1 MTEGFRRLMMY
12 KKVDKNVLGYLR
24 ATEVTYSTEHEN
36 YHPHLHVLLFV
47 KSSYFT
53 LGIIQ
58 IILVKKNGQNYGL
71 RR

>member
-1 MTEGFRRLMMY
+1 MTRGFSSSY
-12 KKVDKNVLGYLR
+12 DVQKVDKNVLGYLR

-53 LGIIQ
+53 GNNTNYISQ
-58 IILVKKNGQNYGL
+58 ENGQNYGL

>member
-12 KKVDKNVLGYLR
+12 KKLIRMFSRYLR

-53 LGIIQ
+53 GNNTNYI
-58 IILVKKNGQNYGL
+58 VKKNGQNYGL